1 MTKAELIK
9 ALEGLPD
16 DTEINVPSMEC
27 GNELI
32 SACYVQVEYYGI
44 NGFRPEV
51 TILGNYQ
58 GQKE

>member
-1 MTKAELIK
+1 MTKAEPI
-9 ALEGLPD
+9 AQLEGLPD
-16 DTEINVPSMEC
+16 DAEINVPSMEC

-51 TILGNYQ
+51 TILGNY
-58 GQKE
+58 

>member
-9 ALEGLPD
+9 TLEGLPD
-16 DTEINVPSMEC
+16 DTEINVPSIEC

-32 SACYVQVEYYGI
+32 SACYVQVEYCGI

-51 TILGNYQ
+51 TILGNY
-58 GQKE
+58 

>member
-16 DTEINVPSMEC
+16 DTEINVPSMEF

-32 SACYVQVEYYGI
+32 SACYVQVECYGI

-51 TILGNYQ
+51 TILGNY
-58 GQKE
+58 

>member
-9 ALEGLPD
+9 SLEGLPD

-32 SACYVQVEYYGI
+32 SAYYVKVEYDGI
-44 NGFRPEV
+44 NGFRPEF
-51 TILGNYQ
+51 TILGNY
-58 GQKE
+58 